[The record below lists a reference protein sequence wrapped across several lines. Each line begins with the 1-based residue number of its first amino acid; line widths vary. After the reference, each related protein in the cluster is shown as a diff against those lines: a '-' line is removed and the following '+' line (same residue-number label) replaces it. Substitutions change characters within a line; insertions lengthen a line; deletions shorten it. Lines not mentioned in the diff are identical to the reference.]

1 MTFADRAKIANDRN
15 KLKTSLDLVN
25 SYKINTYDLP
35 TAPPKARDSRVVTF
49 YDDDKRHRSQMNI

>member
-1 MTFADRAKIANDRN
+1 MTFADRAKMANDRN

>member
-1 MTFADRAKIANDRN
+1 MTFADRAKMANDRN

-49 YDDDKRHRSQMNI
+49 YDDDKKHRSQMNI